1 MNWNISKAILAT
13 TELGLLTRE
22 RFENDWNVC
31 NEDSPLSHVLVV
43 YNGDKCPGHIQCSED
58 MQQFELYL
66 DRSVYTEANST
77 LEEAIEKVKQWMSD
91 EARETELVQ
100 ECTQL
105 ADEIAT
111 VMTENKYWPES
122 TTDTDEDGNEVM
134 REEAQEDYDRYFD
147 ITFDALLDL
156 KKKIKEA

>member
-31 NEDSPLSHVLVV
+31 NEDSPLTHVLVV

-58 MQQFELYL
+58 MQQFELCI
-66 DRSVYTEANST
+66 DRSVYTESNCT
-77 LEEAIEKVKQWMSD
+77 LDEAIMNLKQWMED
-91 EARETELVQ
+91 EDAEAELHQQCVA
-100 ECTQL
+100 L
-105 ADEIAT
+105 ASEIAT

-122 TTDTDEDGNEVM
+122 TMDTDENGKEVM
-134 REEAQEDYDRYFD
+134 REEAQEDYDNYFD